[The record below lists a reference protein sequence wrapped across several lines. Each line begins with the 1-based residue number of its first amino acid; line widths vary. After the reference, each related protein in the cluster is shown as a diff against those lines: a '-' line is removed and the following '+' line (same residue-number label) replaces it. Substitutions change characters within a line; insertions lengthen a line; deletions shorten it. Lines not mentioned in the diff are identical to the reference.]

1 MKYSRDDLCRRCA
14 LLSAEHKRGSI
25 SHLCLMTVYTY
36 IAHMWDI
43 SDKSHVFVLLAYIQ
57 LCLFTENYNSY
68 TTVWAKMKDE
78 VAVELIHNTTEC
90 PSNIRTF

>member
-57 LCLFTENYNSY
+57 LCLFTENYNLQNNS
-68 TTVWAKMKDE
+68 MGKDE
-78 VAVELIHNTTEC
+78 
-90 PSNIRTF
+90 R